1 MEMLKT
7 VITALGAAATIV
19 GLFGVFNGWQ
29 TFVEGKET
37 NHVQQQ
43 KQGEKGMIYGGMLA
57 AGAATIATAIVTA
70 LSAIRF

>member
-7 VITALGAAATIV
+7 VITALGGAATII

-29 TFVEGKET
+29 NFVEGKET

-57 AGAATIATAIVTA
+57 AGSATIATGIIVA
-70 LSAIRF
+70 LSNIQF

>member
-7 VITALGAAATIV
+7 VITALGGAATII

-29 TFVEGKET
+29 TFIEGKET
-37 NHVQQQ
+37 GSPQHQ

-57 AGAATIATAIVTA
+57 AGSATIAAGIVLA
-70 LSAIRF
+70 LSNIRF